1 METTASEACNSILAK
16 LTQDLNAGN
25 LGKFLHSCGK
35 STIYIL
41 VDCITELHSLE
52 ENISDNDNKVNLIHL
67 KADSLIDLS
76 SEKFHSYT
84 FREVP
89 SCWRQ
94 LHTDASLVKSICEV
108 HLATTIQK
116 ENDQNKIDDNTI
128 KNAWKQVIKTLDM
141 TLLMSGA
148 IGEGRKDLI
157 LQLISVVERKLENN
171 SSKSFS
177 SSKLSSS
184 SSSNDDQMPCIKYPI
199 YEHETALSLL
209 SFTAHVKSA
218 RPTPFII
225 KSSISHWPALS
236 TRPWS
241 NIDYLLCVAGEERI
255 VPVEIGAKYTEES
268 WTQRLMEFGEF
279 VRKYI
284 IKDHDS
290 SQEISDNNISY
301 LAQHNLFDQIPR
313 LKEDIII
320 PDYCFVDTEPLETDN
335 SSNNLSQSNSNVQ
348 YKPPS
353 DVIINAWFG
362 PKGTISPMHTD
373 PYHNLLAQVV
383 GEKYIRLYA
392 PEETTKVY
400 PFENDDLL
408 KNTSQV
414 DVENPDVQLFPRFS
428 SAQYV
433 ECILRPGDLLYIP
446 DGGITFDR

>member
-1 METTASEACNSILAK
+1 METTTISTSNVCNSILAK
-16 LTQDLNAGN
+16 LTQDLNTGN
-25 LGKFLHSCGK
+25 LGEILHSCGK
-35 STIYIL
+35 PTIYL
-41 VDCITELHSLE
+41 LGDCITDLHSLE
-52 ENISDNDNKVNLIHL
+52 GNINDSKNRAKLIHL
-67 KADSLIDLS
+67 KVGSLIDLS

-89 SCWRQ
+89 PCWRQ

-108 HLATTIQK
+108 HLAKIIQK
-116 ENDQNKIDDNTI
+116 ESEQNKIDDDAI

-148 IGEGRKDLI
+148 LGKGRKDLV
-157 LQLISVVERKLENN
+157 LQLISVVEKKLRKDEN

-177 SSKLSSS
+177 
-184 SSSNDDQMPCIKYPI
+184 I
-199 YEHETALSLL
+199 T
-209 SFTAHVKSA
+209 

-241 NIDYLLCVAGEERI
+241 NIDYLLYAAGEERI
-255 VPVEIGAKYTEES
+255 VPVEIGAKYTEET
-268 WTQRLMEFGEF
+268 WTQKLMGFGEF
-279 VRKYI
+279 VRKHI
-284 IKDHDS
+284 IKNHDS
-290 SQEISDNNISY
+290 SQETSDNNNISY

-313 LKEDIII
+313 LKEDILV
-320 PDYCFVDTEPLETDN
+320 PDYCFVDTEPLDN
-335 SSNNLSQSNSNVQ
+335 
-348 YKPPS
+348 
-353 DVIINAWFG
+353 VIINAWFG

-392 PEETTKVY
+392 PEETPNVY

-414 DVENPDVQLFPRFS
+414 DVENPDMQQFPKFS

-433 ECILRPGDLLYIP
+433 ECMLRPGDLLYIP
-446 DGGITFDR
+446 PGCWHYVRSLSVSFSVSFWF